1 MKTLYLD
8 CSMGAAGDM
17 LTAALFELLPNKEDV
32 LHELNRLE
40 IPGVTFSVEKSEK
53 CGIRGTHII
62 VKVNGEEETEKIVIY
77 RKQYLHMYSEVQRQR
92 LKCVLASQ
100 KQFSKSLVL
109 FL

>member
-40 IPGVTFSVEKSEK
+40 IPGVTFSVEKFEK

-62 VKVNGEEETEKIVIY
+62 VKVNGEEETEHILP
-77 RKQYLHMYSEVQRQR
+77 Q
-92 LKCVLASQ
+92 VLRAA
-100 KQFSKSLVL
+100 
-109 FL
+109 